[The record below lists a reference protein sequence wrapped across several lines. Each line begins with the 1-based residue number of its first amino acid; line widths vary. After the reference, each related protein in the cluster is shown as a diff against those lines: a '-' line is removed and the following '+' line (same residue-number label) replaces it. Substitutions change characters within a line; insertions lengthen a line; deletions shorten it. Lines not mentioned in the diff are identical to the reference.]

1 MATLKKMTRVG
12 ADVRQIA
19 RLLQAKAPEN
29 HLLAYITPEEA
40 ELLKSR
46 GGSGMPDPQTG
57 IPTYYVPDPEYVDPD
72 AFLYMQQPMNS
83 NVTDVPDIATSE
95 AITAPSATRI
105 DLLPQTDFSGGESQQ
120 QTSYYTGGSP
130 SAYGQPGA
138 FSSFQQQTA
147 PTYYMGGSPSAYGQ
161 SGAYSSFDQQSAQT
175 TQPSYY
181 MGGAPAAYAAY
192 PAEFGAVP
200 VEIRDVPAPPI
211 DTTPSKTIG
220 ERYSDLAR
228 SLGVKEDTLSRIGLA
243 GLQVGLG
250 ARQARLAREEAK
262 KAREEQQRLAAPYQA
277 KGAELQRQAQAGEL
291 TPAARQQLQTVQ
303 AQAAQAASARGGVGA
318 QQTAARVEAIRNQL
332 LQQQYDYGLKL
343 SGIGD
348 QITLGAIRTGLEA
361 DRYVNQ
367 LSNTYFTNVART
379 LAGSPTVIQYGVPA

>member
-1 MATLKKMTRVG
+1 MATLRKMTRVG

-72 AFLYMQQPMNS
+72 ALLYMQQPFGS
-83 NVTDVPDIATSE
+83 NVTDMPDIATS
-95 AITAPSATRI
+95 AATTAPSPTTI
-105 DLLPQTDFSGGESQQ
+105 ELLPQTDFSGGESQQ

-130 SAYGQPGA
+130 SAYGQPSA
-138 FSSFQQQTA
+138 FSSFVQETA
-147 PTYYMGGSPSAYGQ
+147 
-161 SGAYSSFDQQSAQT
+161 
-175 TQPSYY
+175 PSYY
-181 MGGAPAAYAAY
+181 MGGEPAAYAKF

-200 VEIRDVPAPPI
+200 VDIKDVPAQPM

-220 ERYSDLAR
+220 ERYSDLAK

-379 LAGSPTVIQYGVPA
+379 LAGSPTVIQYGVPT

>member
-1 MATLKKMTRVG
+1 MATLRKMTRVG

-72 AFLYMQQPMNS
+72 AFEYMQQPFGS
-83 NVTDVPDIATSE
+83 NITDVPDIATSG
-95 AITAPSATRI
+95 ATTASSPTTI
-105 DLLPQTDFSGGESQQ
+105 DLLPQADFSEGGSQQ

-130 SAYGQPGA
+130 SAYGQPSA
-138 FSSFQQQTA
+138 FSSFQQE
-147 PTYYMGGSPSAYGQ
+147 
-161 SGAYSSFDQQSAQT
+161 

-181 MGGAPAAYAAY
+181 MGGTPAAYAQY
-192 PAEFGAVP
+192 PADLGAVP
-200 VEIRDVPAPPI
+200 VDIRDELAKPM
-211 DTTPSKTIG
+211 DTTPSRTIG
-220 ERYSDLAR
+220 ERYSDLAK

-250 ARQARLAREEAK
+250 ARQARLAREEAR
-262 KAREEQQRLAAPYQA
+262 KAKEEQQRLAAPYQA

-291 TPAARQQLQTVQ
+291 TPAGRQQLQTVQ
-303 AQAAQAASARGGVGA
+303 AQAAQAASSRGGVGA

-348 QITLGAIRTGLEA
+348 QILLGSIRTGLEA

>member
-1 MATLKKMTRVG
+1 MATLRKMTRVG

-72 AFLYMQQPMNS
+72 AFEYMQQPFGS
-83 NVTDVPDIATSE
+83 NITDVPDIATSG
-95 AITAPSATRI
+95 ATTAPSATSV

-120 QTSYYTGGSP
+120 QTSYYTRGSP
-130 SAYGQPGA
+130 SAYGQPSA
-138 FSSFQQQTA
+138 FSSFVQETA
-147 PTYYMGGSPSAYGQ
+147 PTYYMGETPAGFVKYGADL
-161 SGAYSSFDQQSAQT
+161 G
-175 TQPSYY
+175 
-181 MGGAPAAYAAY
+181 
-192 PAEFGAVP
+192 EVP
-200 VEIRDVPAPPI
+200 VDIRDRPAPPI

-220 ERYSDLAR
+220 ERYSDLAK

-250 ARQARLAREEAK
+250 ARQARLAREEAR
-262 KAREEQQRLAAPYQA
+262 KAKEEQQRLAAPYQA

-291 TPAARQQLQTVQ
+291 TPAGRQQLQTVQ

-318 QQTAARVEAIRNQL
+318 QQTAARVEAIRGQL

-348 QITLGAIRTGLEA
+348 QILLGSIRTGLEA